1 MVYVTQ
7 VCRQLSSRIRILYDV
22 YHCCVYSE
30 KLLMMDRGTVLNCRV
45 SFQNRF
51 EKLVHLVGFNVT
63 LYVCICFRCSN
74 LVLLCVNV
82 FWQLDDIIPVYCN
95 SHSSSV
101 CTQVYQ
107 DNVYDPKSKF
117 HSFKKVMVE
126 MGEPYSKMELAS
138 FMSCSKGKE
147 IEFWN
152 SKHSC
157 IFSWYQWHTQGFFSG
172 GVQQIQLRTE
182 RTGTWGC
189 SPLVRGSGGS
199 CNLVQEISFH
209 IVKFS

>member
-1 MVYVTQ
+1 M
-7 VCRQLSSRIRILYDV
+7 
-22 YHCCVYSE
+22 
-30 KLLMMDRGTVLNCRV
+30 
-45 SFQNRF
+45 
-51 EKLVHLVGFNVT
+51 HLVGFIIRI
-63 LYVCICFRCSN
+63 YACICFSSSN

-82 FWQLDDIIPVYCN
+82 LWQLDDIIPVYCN
-95 SHSSSV
+95 SHGSSV

-157 IFSWYQWHTQGFFSG
+157 IFSWYTAVDFSCQ
-172 GVQQIQLRTE
+172 V
-182 RTGTWGC
+182 
-189 SPLVRGSGGS
+189 V
-199 CNLVQEISFH
+199 
-209 IVKFS
+209 